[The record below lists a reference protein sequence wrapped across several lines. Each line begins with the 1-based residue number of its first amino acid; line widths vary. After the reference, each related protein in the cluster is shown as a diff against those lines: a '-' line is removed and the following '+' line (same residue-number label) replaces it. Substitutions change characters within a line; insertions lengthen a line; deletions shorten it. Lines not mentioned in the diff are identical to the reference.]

1 MKKKAVLTFI
11 IFLPVF
17 IFCNDIEY
25 VITNNEGLDE
35 LIKINTQIK
44 VNEEDIFYSV
54 NNKAAQTHLY
64 VKYNNK
70 NIRHTQKDVELSKSK
85 KIFSD
90 SNFREYIPVWYFT
103 ALKEKNRDIIF
114 SNQPKWTAI
123 KNKKNIDA
131 SPWEDFESTFWP
143 ESFTINNIYFFLF
156 RGQEFP
162 ISKIESEKEI
172 FKVYIHRTNDS
183 YITNDYPYPDE
194 YEKCINDE
202 YFVLLLKF
210 DGDYADVWINTE
222 DSYIG
227 KYALASYETC
237 LNIKNLMNGNH
248 NYTNITWPRHAD
260 GTSDYEDITLAAAN
274 EIADME
280 EAANAPATEHAELAE
295 EITIPK
301 PAPAIGKTAVV
312 TENLRLRTD
321 DNMTAEV
328 VTTLSAGTCVKV
340 LAHGREDT
348 IDGIASNWVQVRVL
362 GGAKDKDGNA
372 IEAGTKGWLFGDYL
386 SETEEAAESEKANK
400 EADAKESSALLILLI
415 AAGVAALAIMLAVVI
430 LATKR
435 KKVYKD

>member
-70 NIRHTQKDVELSKSK
+70 NIRLTQKNVELSKSK

-227 KYALASYETC
+227 KYALASYEIC

-260 GTSDYEDITLAAAN
+260 GTSDYEDITPA
-274 EIADME
+274 
-280 EAANAPATEHAELAE
+280 AANAPATEHAEPAE
-295 EITIPK
+295 EAALP
-301 PAPAIGKTAVV
+301 
-312 TENLRLRTD
+312 
-321 DNMTAEV
+321 
-328 VTTLSAGTCVKV
+328 
-340 LAHGREDT
+340 
-348 IDGIASNWVQVRVL
+348 
-362 GGAKDKDGNA
+362 
-372 IEAGTKGWLFGDYL
+372 
-386 SETEEAAESEKANK
+386 EAAESESPNK
-400 EADAKESSALLILLI
+400 EAESADADAKQNAALPILPI
-415 AAGVAALAIMLAVVI
+415 AAGVAALAVLLAVVL
-430 LATKR
+430 LAGKKR
-435 KKVYKD
+435 KSGKK

>member
-70 NIRHTQKDVELSKSK
+70 NIRLTQKNVELSKSK

-143 ESFTINNIYFFLF
+143 ESFTINNIYIFFYSEARSFLF
-156 RGQEFP
+156 Q
-162 ISKIESEKEI
+162 K
-172 FKVYIHRTNDS
+172 
-183 YITNDYPYPDE
+183 
-194 YEKCINDE
+194 
-202 YFVLLLKF
+202 
-210 DGDYADVWINTE
+210 
-222 DSYIG
+222 
-227 KYALASYETC
+227 
-237 LNIKNLMNGNH
+237 
-248 NYTNITWPRHAD
+248 
-260 GTSDYEDITLAAAN
+260 
-274 EIADME
+274 
-280 EAANAPATEHAELAE
+280 
-295 EITIPK
+295 
-301 PAPAIGKTAVV
+301 
-312 TENLRLRTD
+312 
-321 DNMTAEV
+321 
-328 VTTLSAGTCVKV
+328 
-340 LAHGREDT
+340 
-348 IDGIASNWVQVRVL
+348 
-362 GGAKDKDGNA
+362 
-372 IEAGTKGWLFGDYL
+372 
-386 SETEEAAESEKANK
+386 
-400 EADAKESSALLILLI
+400 
-415 AAGVAALAIMLAVVI
+415 
-430 LATKR
+430 
-435 KKVYKD
+435 

>member
-1 MKKKAVLTFI
+1 MKKKAVLTFM

-70 NIRHTQKDVELSKSK
+70 NIRLTQKNVELSKSK

-260 GTSDYEDITLAAAN
+260 GTSDYEDITPAAAN

-312 TENLRLRTD
+312 TENLRLRTGD
-321 DNMTAEV
+321 KTTAQV
-328 VTTLSAGTCVKV
+328 VTTLVAGTRVKV
-340 LAHGREDT
+340 LASGREDMV
-348 IDGIASNWVQVRVL
+348 DGIASNWVQVSVL
-362 GGAKDKDGNA
+362 DGAKDKDGNV
-372 IEAGTKGWLFGDYL
+372 IEAGTIGWLFGGYL
-386 SETEEAAESEKANK
+386 SEAESAESKSPNEKAANV
-400 EADAKESSALLILLI
+400 KESSALLILLI
-415 AAGVAALAIMLAVVI
+415 AASGAVLAVLLAVVL
-430 LATKR
+430 LAV
-435 KKVYKD
+435 KKSKAE

>member
-70 NIRHTQKDVELSKSK
+70 NIRLTQKNVELSKSK

-227 KYALASYETC
+227 KYALASYEIC

-260 GTSDYEDITLAAAN
+260 GTSDYEDITPAAAN
-274 EIADME
+274 ETADME
-280 EAANAPATEHAELAE
+280 EAANETATEHAELAE

-312 TENLRLRTD
+312 TENLRLRTSD
-321 DNMTAEV
+321 KTTAEV
-328 VTTLSAGTCVKV
+328 VTTLAARTRVKV
-340 LAHGREDT
+340 LAPGREDT
-348 IDGIASNWVQVRVL
+348 IDGIASNWVQVSVL
-362 GGAKDKDGNA
+362 DGAKDKDGNA
-372 IEAGTKGWLFGDYL
+372 VAAGTKGWLFGGYL
-386 SETEEAAESEKANK
+386 SEAESVESEMANEEASTAK
-400 EADAKESSALLILLI
+400 EATALPIVLI
-415 AAGVAALAIMLAVVI
+415 AAGGAGFVILLAVI
-430 LATKR
+430 LLASKKR
-435 KKVYKD
+435 KNQ